1 MRTLLTILV
10 IVMLL
15 LGGSFTSYQ
24 YIQTTTYT
32 AGEHLELLEQS
43 ISFEKWEGA
52 QKELSTVQQ
61 NWDKNNTW
69 WSILLDHEEIDTIDI
84 SLSRLGSHL
93 ARQDVTLSL
102 AEVSNLKFL
111 FENLYDKERFT
122 LKNIL

>member
-1 MRTLLTILV
+1 MRTLLTIVV

-15 LGGSFTSYQ
+15 LGGSFTSYR
-24 YIQTTTYT
+24 YIQTTTQT

-43 ISFEKWEGA
+43 ISIQKWEGA

-61 NWDKNNTW
+61 SWEKNNTW

-84 SLSRLGSHL
+84 SLSRLESLL

-102 AEVSNLKFL
+102 AEVSTLKLL
-111 FENLYDKERFT
+111 FENLHDKEKFT
-122 LKNIL
+122 LKNVL